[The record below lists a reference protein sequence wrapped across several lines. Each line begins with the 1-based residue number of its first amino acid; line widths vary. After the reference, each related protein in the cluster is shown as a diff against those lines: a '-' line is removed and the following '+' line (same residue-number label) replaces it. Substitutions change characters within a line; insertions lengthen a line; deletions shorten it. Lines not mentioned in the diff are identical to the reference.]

1 MITYAKNDENHR
13 ERFCRVL
20 MLIACY
26 IVDYS
31 YIKTYFCIPCTER
44 WLALVKENVPVDF
57 ADNDSILFYNIVI
70 FVMLLNF

>member
-1 MITYAKNDENHR
+1 MITYARNDENHR
-13 ERFCRVL
+13 ERFCRFL

-31 YIKTYFCIPCTER
+31 YVKTCFCTER
-44 WLALVKENVPVDF
+44 WLALVKENVPDDF

>member
-13 ERFCRVL
+13 ERFCSFL

-31 YIKTYFCIPCTER
+31 YVQTYFCIPCTER

-70 FVMLLNF
+70 FVMWLNF

>member
-1 MITYAKNDENHR
+1 
-13 ERFCRVL
+13 

-57 ADNDSILFYNIVI
+57 ADNDSILFYNIVYI
-70 FVMLLNF
+70 LSEPVQISQIREVAVHDNIRGE